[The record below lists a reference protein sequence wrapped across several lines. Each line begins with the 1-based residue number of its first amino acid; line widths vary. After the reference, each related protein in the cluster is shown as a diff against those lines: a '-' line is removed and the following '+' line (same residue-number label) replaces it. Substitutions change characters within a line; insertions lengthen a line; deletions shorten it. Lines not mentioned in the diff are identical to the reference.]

1 MRDPDMRL
9 VRASKKNASIYA
21 HWVGACGD
29 RDMPKRA
36 DITPEGIKRELP
48 YIYIAEVMKDDL
60 GTWFRFRLMGTKLVE
75 NLKQDGTGK
84 MLLDLQIGGWEVEWR
99 KNLVHVINM
108 KMPVVDE
115 STITVESGLKLDI
128 EHLAMPLS
136 EDGEN
141 VSRIFGAIDFYG
153 VDEQKLAASVN
164 ALDWQSIS
172 SIELEKRII
181 ISNLRIQL

>member
-1 MRDPDMRL
+1 MRL
-9 VRASKKNASIYA
+9 VLASRKNALIYS
-21 HWVGACGD
+21 HWVNACGV
-29 RDMPKRA
+29 RGMPRRA
-36 DITPEGIKRELP
+36 DINPEEIRHELP

-75 NLKQDGTGK
+75 HLKQDGTGK

-128 EHLAMPLS
+128 EHLALPLS
-136 EDGEN
+136 EDGET
-141 VSRIFGAIDFYG
+141 VARIFGAIDFYG
-153 VDEQKLAASVN
+153 VDEQKLRASIGDLN
-164 ALDWQSIS
+164 WQSIS
-172 SIELEKRII
+172 SIELAKRII

>member
-1 MRDPDMRL
+1 MRL
-9 VRASKKNASIYA
+9 VLASRKNALVYA
-21 HWVGACGD
+21 HWVNACQEREMPRR
-29 RDMPKRA
+29 RDIAP
-36 DITPEGIKRELP
+36 DQIKSQLP
-48 YIYIAEVMKDDL
+48 YVYIAEVMVDDL

-75 NLKQDGTGK
+75 NLKQEGTGK

-128 EHLAMPLS
+128 EHLALPLS
-136 EDGEN
+136 EDGVT

-153 VDEQKLAASVN
+153 VDEKELSRSIQS
-164 ALDWQSIS
+164 LDWETIS